1 MNLRSTVVSVLLALS
16 LAASFSAQA
25 DGPMAGPGHCP
36 MQPPDGEHRHGDGMG
51 PGGFSGAD
59 FGPAMPFPREIQL
72 SEAQKDKLFD
82 LFLNQARAMRD
93 KGKALQKAD
102 AELRA
107 VTAGDDSRLRSLV
120 DARAKAWA
128 EVTLLRLRGERQA
141 LEVLTPEQRRQ
152 VEELRQKREKEFR
165 EFGESGR
172 GGAPASLRDGRPE
185 HRPAPRRS

>member
-1 MNLRSTVVSVLLALS
+1 MNLRSTVVSALLALS
-16 LAASFSAQA
+16 LAASFSARA
-25 DGPMAGPGHCP
+25 DGPMAAPGHCP
-36 MQPPDGEHRHGDGMG
+36 ILPPEGEHRHGDGMG

-82 LFLNQARAMRD
+82 LFLNQARVMRD

-102 AELRA
+102 ADLRA
-107 VTAGDDSRLRSLV
+107 AAGGDEGRLRSLV

-152 VEELRQKREKEFR
+152 VEELRQKRER
-165 EFGESGR
+165 QWESGR
-172 GGAPASLRDGRPE
+172 GGEPVSPRDGRPE
-185 HRPAPRRS
+185 SRPEPRRS

>member
-16 LAASFSAQA
+16 LAASFSARA
-25 DGPMAGPGHCP
+25 DGPMGGPGHCP
-36 MQPPDGEHRHGDGMG
+36 MQPPEGEHRHGDGMG

-82 LFLNQARAMRD
+82 LFLNQARVMRD

-102 AELRA
+102 ADLRA
-107 VTAGDDSRLRSLV
+107 AAGGDESRLRSLV

-152 VEELRQKREKEFR
+152 VEELRQKRER
-165 EFGESGR
+165 QWESGR
-172 GGAPASLRDGRPE
+172 GGEPASLRDGRPE
-185 HRPAPRRS
+185 PRRS

>member
-1 MNLRSTVVSVLLALS
+1 MNLRSTLVSAMLVLS
-16 LAASFSAQA
+16 LAASFSARA
-25 DGPMAGPGHCP
+25 EGPMAAPGHCHMLP
-36 MQPPDGEHRHGDGMG
+36 LDGEHRHGDGMG
-51 PGGFSGAD
+51 PGAMPGAD
-59 FGPAMPFPREIQL
+59 FGPAMLFPREIQL

-152 VEELRQKREKEFR
+152 VEELRQKREKEFGA
-165 EFGESGR
+165 FGR
-172 GGAPASLRDGRPE
+172 GGEPASLRDGHPE
-185 HRPAPRRS
+185 HRPEPRRS